1 VKEII
6 KTLSTKLERQIE
18 WRRSKVAELDSQGHS
33 QPEISKILQVS
44 IGTVNRDLSVLR
56 QQAKSNIRK
65 YIDERLPEEYEKC
78 LVGLT
83 AILRVAWNTSQQ
95 TEDRREKIQALSLAK
110 ECYSMKL
117 DLLTNAT
124 VVDDA
129 IRFVSSSSKNQKE
142 EEEGRQQQKQQPQQ
156 ISSEEQEEKAKANC
170 SIIES
175 QEDSSRDDIQR
186 SEEQNNQQQQDVRNT
201 TNQTF

>member
-1 VKEII
+1 
-6 KTLSTKLERQIE
+6 LSTKVGRSQIE

-33 QPEISKILQVS
+33 QPEIAMILQVS
-44 IGTVNRDLSVLR
+44 IGTVNRDLSILR
-56 QQAKSNIRK
+56 QQAKEKIKR

-83 AILRVAWNTSQQ
+83 AILREAWNIAHN
-95 TEDRREKIQALSLAK
+95 TEDKREKIQALSLAK

-129 IRFVSSSSKNQKE
+129 IRFVSNKSKDTPRSASSNDKE
-142 EEEGRQQQKQQPQQ
+142 EESKEPDYDEDQDQL
-156 ISSEEQEEKAKANC
+156 EEQEEETGE
-170 SIIES
+170 I
-175 QEDSSRDDIQR
+175 
-186 SEEQNNQQQQDVRNT
+186 
-201 TNQTF
+201 TNATINHVF